1 MHCCYWGVLRGGL
14 GYMLPGM
21 TSSHVAGL
29 TPVLKYSSQQGMFC
43 VASLMEL
50 ISALTMSFFMAT
62 GGSPRCLGGGL
73 PAYVRL
79 SKRQAP
85 NLPATHHDRALHRRS
100 QHTNRM
106 SCPGRLGV
114 CLPGLPA
121 CSTMIAAHTA
131 EVQTN

>member
-1 MHCCYWGVLRGGL
+1 VWRCYWGVLLRGGL

-21 TSSHVAGL
+21 TSSQVAGL

-43 VASLMEL
+43 VASLREL
-50 ISALTMSFFMAT
+50 ISALTMSFFMLT

-85 NLPATHHDRALHRRS
+85 NLPATHNRAL
-100 QHTNRM
+100 QW
-106 SCPGRLGV
+106 
-114 CLPGLPA
+114 
-121 CSTMIAAHTA
+121 
-131 EVQTN
+131 